1 MGKKTETSIHR
12 TVHPDRVYA
21 MTHRFSCIPVFLA
34 IVFLFVSPAN
44 AAVALSDVSFAPDAP
59 LVPGAQQSVAATYAV
74 IPTFS
79 RGHEL
84 LIETGLLHAQWTIQV
99 TLDGRDAA
107 RQTASGSAAFVN
119 GALLSYSTDHDV
131 GIVVTVD
138 GSVPPDASGSL
149 SVLQLTEIDN
159 AGNVVPG
166 SALIINRPV
175 AGPASP
181 AATSA
186 IPTLT
191 PPLVTTTV
199 PKAAPGF
206 AMPAV
211 VSAFIAAVLLMRVFW
226 EH

>member
-1 MGKKTETSIHR
+1 
-12 TVHPDRVYA
+12 
-21 MTHRFSCIPVFLA
+21 MTRRFSCIPVFLA
-34 IVFLFVSPAN
+34 IVLLFVSPAN
-44 AAVALSDVSFAPDAP
+44 AGLVLSDLSFAPDAP
-59 LVPGAQQSVAATYAV
+59 LVPGGQQGVAATYAV
-74 IPTFS
+74 IPAGSATFS

-84 LIETGLLHAQWTIQV
+84 QIETGLLHAQWTIQV

-131 GIVVTVD
+131 GLVVTVD
-138 GSVPPDASGSL
+138 GTVPPDASAPL

-166 SALIINRPV
+166 SALTISQPV

-181 AATSA
+181 GVTSA

-206 AMPAV
+206 AMPPV
-211 VSAFIAAVLLMRVFW
+211 VSAFIVAVLLMRVFR

>member
-1 MGKKTETSIHR
+1 
-12 TVHPDRVYA
+12 
-21 MTHRFSCIPVFLA
+21 MTRRFSCIPVFLA
-34 IVFLFVSPAN
+34 IIFLFVSPAN
-44 AAVALSDVSFAPDAP
+44 AGLALYDISFAPDAP
-59 LVPGAQQSVAATYAV
+59 LVPGARQGVAATYAV

-79 RGHEL
+79 RGHEIQ
-84 LIETGLLHAQWTIQV
+84 IETGLLHAQWTMQV

-119 GALLSYSTDHDV
+119 GALLSYSTDQDV
-131 GIVVTVD
+131 GLVVTVD

-166 SALIINRPV
+166 SVLTISQPV

-181 AATSA
+181 AATSV
-186 IPTLT
+186 IPPLT

-211 VSAFIAAVLLMRVFW
+211 VSAFIAAVLLMQVFR

>member
-1 MGKKTETSIHR
+1 
-12 TVHPDRVYA
+12 
-21 MTHRFSCIPVFLA
+21 MTRRFSSIPIVLA
-34 IVFLFVSPAN
+34 ILLLFVSPAI
-44 AAVALSDVSFAPDAP
+44 AGLVPSGVSFTPDVP
-59 LVPGAQQSVAATYAV
+59 LSPGGQQHVVATYAV

-79 RGHEL
+79 RGHSL
-84 LIETGLLHAQWTIQV
+84 QMQTDLTRAQWTIQV

-107 RQTASGSAAFVN
+107 RQTASGSVAFVN

-138 GSVPPDASGSL
+138 GMVPPEASGAL
-149 SVLQLTEIDN
+149 MALQIEELDN
-159 AGNVVPG
+159 AGNVIPG
-166 SALIINRPV
+166 SVYAVNRPV

-181 AATSA
+181 AATSV

-191 PPLVTTTV
+191 PPPVTTTV

-211 VSAFIAAVLLMRVFW
+211 VSAFIAAVLVMRFFR